1 MYQKGFEMKIA
12 IANQKGGA
20 GKSTIALNL
29 IEYLSPSLIIDAD
42 VHMGISKLLQL
53 SDNDIKVIRPASP
66 SDLLIL
72 NSTDCAIIDCGGF
85 DSDIT
90 RRALELTDVIITPSS
105 DDPQDQFALIDFNEV
120 LEFLSVKNKR
130 RISAHI
136 LINRVHPSRRNF
148 DEMKDLIDGLSNM
161 QLLPIIIPSSSQIP
175 KAAFKGCGVKSGTI
189 AAKFSKLSSII
200 NTL

>member
-1 MYQKGFEMKIA
+1 MD
-12 IANQKGGA
+12 
-20 GKSTIALNL
+20 LNL

-66 SDLLIL
+66 LDLSIL
-72 NSTDCAIIDCGGF
+72 NTTDCAIIDCGGF

-161 QLLPIIIPSSSQIP
+161 QLL
-175 KAAFKGCGVKSGTI
+175 FHLHLKSL
-189 AAKFSKLSSII
+189 KRHLKVVVLRVVQLRLSFQSY
-200 NTL
+200 LQL